1 MKYLKT
7 LFKWSLSIV
16 LILLILLASLLW
28 IDAIQT
34 NYLKRTN
41 AVTDSSYLIKNV
53 TIIPMTQD
61 TLLTNRSVW
70 IKGGLIENILE
81 GEVSFD
87 GPVIDGENGY
97 LLPGLI
103 DMHVHLWDRYELGLY
118 LANGVTAVRNLWG
131 MPQHLR
137 WKQALEFNQLSGPIL
152 YTSGPKLTG
161 AEFIGD
167 DNLNLYSPE
176 QARDKVIEYQQR
188 GYDFIK
194 TYYGLE
200 PEIFEAI
207 RTQAMKSGMDL
218 IAHPSQKVP
227 FVDHLKE
234 PIRSI
239 EHVEEI
245 VQQPLNFELD
255 TLKLQKIIQQLA
267 KETKKPYTPTLVVF
281 ENINQMMQD
290 DHYLDRQELQWINPL
305 IRKVDSENQFNRWY
319 QAQLKDPETPQR
331 IGKQH
336 RFHLEIVRKMH
347 QAGIPIICG
356 TDAGIGVTLPGFSIH
371 QELAFYQEAGMTN
384 FEVLK
389 TATINAAQ
397 THQKMNHLGTV
408 AIGKTANLILVR
420 ENPLEQLRV
429 LKKPEMVIV
438 KGAVYKQQEL
448 QKFIERAKNRSN
460 TIATFIRYVENWIV
474 EK

>member
-1 MKYLKT
+1 M
-7 LFKWSLSIV
+7 
-16 LILLILLASLLW
+16 
-28 IDAIQT
+28 
-34 NYLKRTN
+34 
-41 AVTDSSYLIKNV
+41 
-53 TIIPMTQD
+53 
-61 TLLTNRSVW
+61 
-70 IKGGLIENILE
+70 
-81 GEVSFD
+81 
-87 GPVIDGENGY
+87 
-97 LLPGLI
+97 
-103 DMHVHLWDRYELGLY
+103 
-118 LANGVTAVRNLWG
+118 
-131 MPQHLR
+131 
-137 WKQALEFNQLSGPIL
+137 
-152 YTSGPKLTG
+152 
-161 AEFIGD
+161 
-167 DNLNLYSPE
+167 
-176 QARDKVIEYQQR
+176 
-188 GYDFIK
+188 
-194 TYYGLE
+194 
-200 PEIFEAI
+200 
-207 RTQAMKSGMDL
+207 
-218 IAHPSQKVP
+218 
-227 FVDHLKE
+227 DHLKE

-255 TLKLQKIIQQLA
+255 TLKLQKIIQQLT

-305 IRKVDSENQFNRWY
+305 IRKVDSENQFNRWH
-319 QAQLKDPETPQR
+319 QAKINDPETPQR